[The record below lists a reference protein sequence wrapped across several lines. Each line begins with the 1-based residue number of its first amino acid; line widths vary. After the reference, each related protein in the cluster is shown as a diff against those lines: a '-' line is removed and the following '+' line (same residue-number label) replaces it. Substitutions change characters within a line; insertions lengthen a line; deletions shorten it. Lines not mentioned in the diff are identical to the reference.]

1 MRVRIVCP
9 MKGSIDGIDL
19 SKFRIDFVYDMSTT
33 LANYLM
39 ASGYAVPVIDDQ
51 PALVVP
57 LQELDTVV
65 DLSPRDTA
73 SDRPPRSSRRKP
85 R

>member
-1 MRVRIVCP
+1 MRVRIVSP

-39 ASGYAVPVIDDQ
+39 ASGYAVPVIDDK

-57 LQELDTVV
+57 LQDVDTVV
-65 DLSPRDTA
+65 EPDPRETA
-73 SDRPPRSSRRKP
+73 NDRAPRAP
-85 R
+85 RGKIR